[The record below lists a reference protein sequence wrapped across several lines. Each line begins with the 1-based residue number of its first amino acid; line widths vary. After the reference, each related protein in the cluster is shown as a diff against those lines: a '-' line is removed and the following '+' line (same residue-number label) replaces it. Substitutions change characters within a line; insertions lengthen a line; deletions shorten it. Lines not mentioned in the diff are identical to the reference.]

1 MQLRSTH
8 TLHTKHAT
16 NKQTI
21 FIWTSEPTPLQDVL
35 VTCSISS
42 YFDRRAW
49 GSLVEK
55 AINGELEEL
64 EEPGLRLLHLRC
76 VLHVLPAHLVGMCP
90 HIHQLYIYWKSPQCI
105 GAPPVMY
112 SPNILIPTTVMLI
125 INIIIIYHDDDDDD
139 AQSCRMSRIP
149 RIYPC
154 KKVAKCGKIG

>member
-21 FIWTSEPTPLQDVL
+21 FIWTSEPMPLQDVL
-35 VTCSISS
+35 VTCLISS

-76 VLHVLPAHLVGMCP
+76 VLDVLPAHLVGICTYP
-90 HIHQLYIYWKSPQCI
+90 NIHLYIVIFKKYINDGRTSVNNLWNINQI
-105 GAPPVMY
+105 GTAGWNVKY
-112 SPNILIPTTVMLI
+112 LHVVCFIVL
-125 INIIIIYHDDDDDD
+125 
-139 AQSCRMSRIP
+139 RIP
-149 RIYPC
+149 FR
-154 KKVAKCGKIG
+154 KKSYLFQ